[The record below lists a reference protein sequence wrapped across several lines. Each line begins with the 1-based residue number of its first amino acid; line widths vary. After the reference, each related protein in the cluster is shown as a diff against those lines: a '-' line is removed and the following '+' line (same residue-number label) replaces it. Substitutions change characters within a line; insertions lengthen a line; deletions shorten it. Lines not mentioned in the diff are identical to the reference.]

1 MIRDFLTGPAGA
13 TLKRPA
19 IDVAAVRARPIP
31 ALPWMV
37 SAVAEV
43 AAVALL
49 AAHPWLP
56 AAVLAAALLH
66 VTAAVPLAVAPA
78 LTPSERTLAVAL
90 VLSLPLLGSPLAL
103 LALATVGRG
112 EVAQP
117 APQETTAIPPSLD
130 PEEARRL
137 AEALPCCE
145 ALLAGTIEERR
156 AILATLTRRADADAL
171 ALLRWAL
178 AAPDTELAIE
188 AALALEDVHA
198 SFEARL
204 EAARRELRSRPAF
217 EAAITAAEIVARAI
231 DAGIAEPSLVPAL
244 AHEARGFFELAVQLN
259 PRRRDAVALER
270 ARLELAVLRPDT
282 ALACI
287 DEALAMAAPEVL
299 GELAALRAE
308 AVLATHVLPW
318 EGPSALA
325 SYRPSG
331 PPPLTARRRLI
342 YRGVGTGRRV
352 LTPSPD
358 RGGGR

>member
-1 MIRDFLTGPAGA
+1 M
-13 TLKRPA
+13 
-19 IDVAAVRARPIP
+19 
-31 ALPWMV
+31 
-37 SAVAEV
+37 
-43 AAVALL
+43 
-49 AAHPWLP
+49 
-56 AAVLAAALLH
+56 
-66 VTAAVPLAVAPA
+66 
-78 LTPSERTLAVAL
+78 
-90 VLSLPLLGSPLAL
+90 
-103 LALATVGRG
+103 
-112 EVAQP
+112 
-117 APQETTAIPPSLD
+117 
-130 PEEARRL
+130 

-145 ALLAGTIEERR
+145 ALLTGTTEERR
-156 AILATLTRRADADAL
+156 AILATLTRRADADAV

-204 EAARRELRSRPAF
+204 ESARGEVRDRPSF
-217 EAAITAAEIVARAI
+217 EGAMAAAEVVARAI

-244 AHEARGFFELAVQLN
+244 AHDARGFFELAAQVE

-287 DEALAMAAPEVL
+287 DEAMGEAAPEVL

-325 SYRPSG
+325 SYRPG
-331 PPPLTARRRLI
+331 PPPLTARRRLV
-342 YRGVGTGRRV
+342 YRTGAGTGPGRRV
-352 LTPSPD
+352 LTGK
-358 RGGGR
+358 RGAP